1 MKIDLTAL
9 LQAVI
14 MVLSAIITSK
24 VVPWIK
30 SKTSTEQFS
39 QLETAAKVAVYAAE
53 QVYQSGHGNEKLHY
67 ALGKLMQA
75 GYSVDE
81 DTLKTVI
88 EKSVYEMNK
97 SPNMK
102 ELMNI
107 TASSIKPEKAQTDAK
122 AENE

>member
-53 QVYQSGHGNEKLHY
+53 QVYKSGHGNEKLHY

-107 TASSIKPEKAQTDAK
+107 TASSIKPEKAETDAK